1 MSALRREN
9 AGGIFTSECY
19 VERQKMN
26 LTNRRWLIFIASCLV
41 NLCIG
46 SLYAWSVFAKPMA
59 DYISGIKGLVI
70 TAGSLAICF
79 TIANSVGPITMIS
92 GGSINDKM
100 GPKKIIFTGGLLFG
114 GGMFLSGFAQST
126 GFLILSYGI
135 MAGFGVGMTYGCTIG
150 NSIKFFPDKRGLI
163 GGIATATY
171 GLSAV
176 IMPPIAA
183 GLIGLAGISN
193 AFKIL
198 GAGIMVIICASSFL
212 IEKCPEGFVPD
223 GWKPAMQ
230 NKTTLSTNKNWKE
243 MMASPVFYIMILI
256 LVFGAFSGLMCISQ
270 ASSIAQNMIGMSILE
285 ATAAVSLLA
294 LFNAA
299 GRIVAGFVSDKI
311 GRINT
316 LTIAFMLS
324 VAGLVLLYNSGQGD
338 TIKFQAGISIIGLS
352 FGSFMGVFP
361 GFTADQFGSKN
372 NTVNYGIMF
381 IGFALAGL
389 FGPLIMNY
397 IYTTEQRYQRAFLAA
412 GCLSVVGICLTC
424 IFRLIKSK
432 NIFAVSQK

>member
-1 MSALRREN
+1 
-9 AGGIFTSECY
+9 
-19 VERQKMN
+19 
-26 LTNRRWLIFIASCLV
+26 
-41 NLCIG
+41 
-46 SLYAWSVFAKPMA
+46 MA
-59 DYISGIKGLVI
+59 DYISDIKGLVI

-100 GPKKIIFTGGLLFG
+100 GPKKIIFAGGLLFG
-114 GGMFLSGFAQST
+114 GGMFLSGFAQSI
-126 GFLILSYGI
+126 GFLIFSYGI
-135 MAGFGVGMTYGCTIG
+135 MVGFGMGMTYGCTIG
-150 NSIKFFPDKRGLI
+150 NSVKFFPDKRGLI

-171 GLSAV
+171 GLGAV
-176 IMPPIAA
+176 IMPPLATV
-183 GLIGLAGISN
+183 LIGLAGISN

-198 GAGIMVIICASSFL
+198 GAGIIVIVCTSSFL

-223 GWKPAMQ
+223 GWRPSVRQ
-230 NKTTLSTNKNWKE
+230 NTTTTPTNKNWKE
-243 MMASPVFYIMILI
+243 MLASPFFYIMILI
-256 LVFGAFSGLMCISQ
+256 LLFGAFSGIMCVSQ
-270 ASSIAQNMIGMSILE
+270 ASSIAQNMIGMSVLA
-285 ATAAVSLLA
+285 ATAVVSLLA

-299 GRIVAGFVSDKI
+299 GRIVAGYVSDKI

-324 VAGLVLLYNSGQGD
+324 VAGLVLLYTSGQGD
-338 TIKFQAGISIIGLS
+338 TVRFYVGISIIGLC

-389 FGPLIMNY
+389 FGPQIMNY
-397 IYTTEQRYQRAFLAA
+397 IYTTEQKYQRAFLVA
-412 GCLSVVGICLTC
+412 GCLSVLGLCLTYVFR
-424 IFRLIKSK
+424 IFKHRKI
-432 NIFAVSQK
+432 NG